1 MAQRIYSLD
10 VVRGVAIMI
19 MIFVDVPPG
28 VAYPIFIHAPWEGL
42 TFADFAF
49 PGFVFAMGMS
59 AAVSM
64 SKREPSTKKIL
75 TRTGELFALGI
86 LFNTIP
92 FILALLIMPD
102 FTAKNF
108 FEQAIENLR
117 VFGILQRLAL
127 TYALGMFIARLIRK
141 DVGIFIAAFVLLIAY
156 SADFHLY
163 APDNPFAQEH
173 NISRAVDYV
182 FPGANHIYQPT
193 HDPEG
198 LFGTVASAASF
209 LFGFTAGKI
218 LLDTAAIRDK
228 IFLLSAIGGALMIIG
243 GAWSFVDIIA
253 KNLWTAPFALITSGV
268 EIFLLVAIIFLI
280 ENFPRTKK
288 FFRPFCAAGTNP
300 LLLFFVVAIVFL
312 LLNTLPSPDAGIN
325 LYVWFFNQTF
335 RNLISP
341 EFGSMIFCALFCA
354 AWLPPAEF
362 LYKHGIVIKI

>member
-1 MAQRIYSLD
+1 MTQRIYSLD
-10 VVRGVAIMI
+10 VLRGVAIMI

-64 SKREPSTKKIL
+64 AKREPSTKKIL
-75 TRTGELFALGI
+75 KRTILLFALGI

-92 FILALLIMPD
+92 FILALLIRSD
-102 FTAKNF
+102 FTAAIF
-108 FEQAIENLR
+108 FERAIENIR

-127 TYALGMFIARLIRK
+127 TYALGIFIARLIRNDIK
-141 DVGIFIAAFVLLIAY
+141 IFIAAFVLLIAY
-156 SADFHLY
+156 SAGFHLY

-173 NISRAVDYV
+173 NISGAVDCV
-182 FPGANHIYQPT
+182 FPGVNHIYQPT

-198 LFGTVASAASF
+198 VYGTFASTASF

-228 IFLLSAIGGALMIIG
+228 IFLLTATGGALMIIG
-243 GAWSFVDIIA
+243 GAWNFVDIIA
-253 KNLWTAPFALITSGV
+253 KKLWTAPFALITSAV
-268 EIFLLVAIIFLI
+268 EIFLLVALIILL

-288 FFRPFCAAGTNP
+288 FLQPFCAAGTNP
-300 LLLFFVVAIVFL
+300 LLLFFLVAIVFL
-312 LLNTLPSPDAGIN
+312 LLNTLSSPDAGTN
-325 LYVWFFNQTF
+325 LYVWFFNHTF

-341 EFGSMIFCALFCA
+341 EFGSMIFCAIFCA
-354 AWLPPAEF
+354 LWLSFAKF
-362 LYKHGIVIKI
+362 LHGRGIVIKL